1 MYLGAIPYL
10 LMKQNNY
17 SSADFDAY
25 GNSMAVIAV
34 RCSSVTEM
42 DAPIEQAIFDENGEI
57 VDYETVVERS
67 YYANFFSGNS
77 RLPSSSL

>member
-1 MYLGAIPYL
+1 
-10 LMKQNNY
+10 
-17 SSADFDAY
+17 
-25 GNSMAVIAV
+25 MAVIAV

-67 YYANFFSGNS
+67 YYANFSLETVVC
-77 RLPSSSL
+77 RLPAYDILPEATEITFGFLFVHR

>member
-1 MYLGAIPYL
+1 
-10 LMKQNNY
+10 
-17 SSADFDAY
+17 
-25 GNSMAVIAV
+25 MAVIAV

-67 YYANFFSGNS
+67 YYANFSLKQSSAVFQPMTFYLRQR
-77 RLPSSSL
+77 RLPFGFLFVHR